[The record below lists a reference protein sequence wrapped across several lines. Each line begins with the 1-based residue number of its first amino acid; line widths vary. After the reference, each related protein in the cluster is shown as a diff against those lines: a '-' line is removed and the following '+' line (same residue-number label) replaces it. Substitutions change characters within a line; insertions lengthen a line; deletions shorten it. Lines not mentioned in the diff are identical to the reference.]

1 MASAGNYSSD
11 LTVNKSQALST
22 ASIGSET
29 TVKSLSSKN
38 GLIALANSPELAL
51 SPGSTVTIIK
61 EFRSLGKIQVSQ
73 VSDDLVLANLLPGAK
88 TRELVAGTTVSLLR

>member
-1 MASAGNYSSD
+1 MASAGNYSNG
-11 LTVNKSQALST
+11 LTVNKSQVLST

-51 SPGSTVTIIK
+51 SPGSTVTLIK

-88 TRELVAGTTVSLLR
+88 TRELVVGTTVSLLR